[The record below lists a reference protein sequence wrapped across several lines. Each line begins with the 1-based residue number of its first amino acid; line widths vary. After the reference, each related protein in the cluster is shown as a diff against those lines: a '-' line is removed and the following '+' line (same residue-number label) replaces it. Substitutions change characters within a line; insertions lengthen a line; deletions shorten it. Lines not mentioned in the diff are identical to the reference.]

1 MRKKLLRTVAV
12 LCAAALLLAAVPFS
26 AFADE
31 APLQPSEQ
39 GTLLTST
46 DSPYPEYKQYISE
59 HASIAVSSSDDAVVL
74 SGAQGVAEEGQ
85 AQALADYTIEGTDIS
100 KKDVLDWST
109 GEGSV
114 TYTFTVPKTALY
126 NFSLTFLP
134 PENGVNVEL
143 GLLLDGEHPF
153 SETTSLKF
161 TRDWVNVSDE
171 FREDDKGNQIAPEQ
185 KLTGDFVSRLAEDN
199 TGVNLEPFM
208 FYLTEGEHTVTLVGY
223 NHHIVIASLG
233 FTAPEKAVSYEDYF
247 DESKY
252 KEDTSVKPITIE
264 GEAATVKNE
273 NSLVPRSTNG
283 NINMSPVDPYLTL
296 VNNIGGTTWGA
307 PGQEITWEFEVETA
321 GYYKFGA
328 HYKQNE
334 VINGESWRWM
344 KIDGK
349 TPFEEAKGVRF
360 AYDTQWKYYEF
371 GDGEKEYYIWLDK
384 GTHTMSMSVTL
395 GALADYYD
403 RLNKITTSLG
413 DMYLQIVMI
422 ASENPDVN
430 RDYELFRQIPTFEQ
444 VLSDASV
451 ELRALVKDMQNLT
464 GERGSQYIAAM
475 NNMDRV
481 INQML
486 DAPYIA
492 HIYVSDYYSNY
503 TTLSS
508 WLSEMKKMPVSIDRM
523 QFVYAGQDFDW
534 EEANFFEKLWFEI
547 LRLVSSFVN
556 DYTLFDEGSE
566 GAVLKM
572 WVNWGRDQTMALN
585 SLIKDSFTPNEAYYI
600 DGKPVQVN
608 LQIVSASLINGL
620 LADNFPDVQLHLS
633 RTDPVN
639 YGMRGALL
647 DLTQFPDYKE
657 VLSNFQ
663 PGADMPYW
671 HNGALYAIPDTQ
683 GFFCLFYRTDVF
695 EQLGLTL
702 PTTWEEYLYCA
713 TIIQRY
719 NMGVYVPYTQITTS
733 TTVNAG
739 IGSLN
744 IYPTLMMQNGLSLY
758 NDELNATEMDSVKAI
773 QVFEEWTEI
782 YSDYGYLKEADF
794 YNRFRN
800 GSMPLGIAP
809 YSTYMTIYSAAPEID
824 GRWAVANVP
833 GTYDEEGNLNQTI
846 AGSGSGA
853 AIVKR
858 SANKEAAWNFLKW
871 WTSAETQ
878 TRYSNNVESVIGM
891 LGRVGTSNVEAFN
904 DLAWDPADLEAL
916 NEQWSKVVEVPEVP
930 GSYYLTRAVDQ
941 AFWAVIN
948 DGSNAKDAINKWS
961 MVADQEIKRKIEEYS

>member
-12 LCAAALLLAAVPFS
+12 FCAAALLLAAVPFS

-31 APLQPSEQ
+31 APAQPSEQ
-39 GTLLTST
+39 GTLLTSN

-59 HASIAVSSSDDAVVL
+59 YASAAVSSSDDAVIL
-74 SGAQGVAEEGQ
+74 PGAQGISEEGQ
-85 AQALADYTIEGTDIS
+85 AKAQADYTIDGTDIS
-100 KKDVLDWST
+100 KKDVLVWTT
-109 GEGSV
+109 GKGSV

-143 GLLLDGEHPF
+143 GLLLDGAHPF
-153 SETTSLKF
+153 YETTSLKF
-161 TRDWVNVSDE
+161 TRDWVNVSNE

-208 FYLTEGEHTVTLVGY
+208 FYLTEGKHTITLVGY
-223 NHHIVIASLG
+223 SHQIVISSLG
-233 FTAPEKAVSYEDYF
+233 FTAPEKAPSYETYF

-252 KEDTSVKPITIE
+252 TENTSVKPIVIE

-283 NINMSPVDPYLTL
+283 NINMSPIDPYLTL
-296 VNNIGGTTWGA
+296 VNNIGGTTWA
-307 PGQEITWEFEVETA
+307 TPGQEITWEFEVETA

-360 AYDTQWKYYEF
+360 TYDTQWKYYEF
-371 GDGEKEYYIWLDK
+371 GDGEKAYYIWLDK
-384 GTHTMSMSVTL
+384 GPHTVSMSVTL

-403 RLNKITTSLG
+403 RLNKITTTLG

-430 RDYELFRQIPTFEQ
+430 RDYELFRQIPNFNDI
-444 VLSDASV
+444 LSDASRD
-451 ELRALVKDMQNLT
+451 LKALVADMQNLT

-481 INQML
+481 IKQML

-523 QFVYAGQDFDW
+523 QFVYAGQEFDW
-534 EEANFFEKLWFEI
+534 EKANIFQSFWFEV

-556 DYTLFDEGSE
+556 DYTLFDKNSE

-585 SLIKDSFTPNEAYYI
+585 SLIKDSFTPNEAYYV

-620 LADNFPDVQLHLS
+620 LADNFPDIQLHLS

-647 DLTQFPDYKE
+647 DLTQFSDYKE
-657 VLSNFQ
+657 VLKNFQ
-663 PGADMPYW
+663 PGADTPYW

-683 GFFCLFYRTDVF
+683 GFFCMFYRTDVF

-702 PTTWEEYLYCA
+702 PKTWEEYLYCA

-744 IYPTLMMQNGLSLY
+744 IYPTLMMQNGLSIY
-758 NDELNATEMDSVKAI
+758 NDQLNATEMDGVKAI
-773 QVFEEWTEI
+773 QVFEDWTEI

-800 GSMPLGIAP
+800 GSMPLGIAS
-809 YSTYMTIYSAAPEID
+809 YGTYMTIYSAAPEID

-853 AIVKR
+853 SIVKR
-858 SANKEAAWNFLKW
+858 SPNRDAAWNFLKW

-878 TRYSNNVESVIGM
+878 TRYSNNVESVLGM
-891 LGRVGTSNVEAFN
+891 LGRVGTANVEAFN
-904 DLAWDPADLEAL
+904 NLAWDPDDLEAL

-948 DGSNAKDAINKWS
+948 DGSNAKDAIKKWS
-961 MVADQEIKRKIEEYS
+961 LVADQEIKRKIEEYS

>member
-126 NFSLTFLP
+126 NFNLTFLP

-185 KLTGDFVSRLAEDN
+185 KLSGDFVSRLAEDN

-252 KEDTSVKPITIE
+252 KEDASVKPITIE

-744 IYPTLMMQNGLSLY
+744 VYPTLMMQNGLSLY

>member
-185 KLTGDFVSRLAEDN
+185 KLSGDFVSRLAEDN

-534 EEANFFEKLWFEI
+534 QEANFFEKLWFEI

-744 IYPTLMMQNGLSLY
+744 VYPTLMMQNGLSLY
-758 NDELNATEMDSVKAI
+758 NDELNATEMDSVTAI